1 MILVTGASG
10 FIGRALCAR
19 LTGDNYKVR
28 GAGRSQV
35 HIPDLTN
42 YVSCD
47 LEHGGELDQL
57 CSGVDT
63 VIHLAGRAHVLK
75 ETSENPVLAFSR
87 ANVDVS
93 VNLAQAAIRQKVRR
107 FIFLSSIGVHAAE
120 SEGGDKISEASACAP
135 SQLYGV
141 TKLDAEIK
149 LLELVEASDMELV
162 IIRPPL
168 VYAGDAPGNFH
179 RLMSVI
185 SKGVPLPFA
194 NVHNLRSMIA
204 RENLIDFISL
214 CITHPSAA
222 NEKFV
227 VSDGVGVSTPEI
239 VRCLA
244 KGMGK
249 SPKLFACPSIL
260 LSAGLTLIGRRN
272 MYNQLCRS
280 LVLDSRKAKMLLGW
294 KPPVEPEQAL
304 VIAGRD
310 FIKTNSDTFKGQG

>member
-19 LTGDNYKVR
+19 LTGDSYMVR
-28 GAGRSQV
+28 GVGRSQV
-35 HIPDLTN
+35 NLPGLTN
-42 YVSCD
+42 YVSRD
-47 LEHGGELDQL
+47 LEQGGELDQL

-75 ETSENPVLAFSR
+75 ETSENPMLAFRR

-107 FIFLSSIGVHAAE
+107 FIFLSSIGVHAGETPSDNA
-120 SEGGDKISEASACAP
+120 ISEISPCAP

-141 TKLDAEIK
+141 TKLDAELK
-149 LLELVEASDMELV
+149 LLELIGASDMELV

-179 RLMSVI
+179 RLMSAI
-185 SKGVPLPFA
+185 SKGIPLPFA
-194 NVHNLRSMIA
+194 SVHNLRSMIA
-204 RENLIDFISL
+204 RENLVDFISL

-222 NEKFV
+222 NEEFV
-227 VSDGVGVSTPEI
+227 VSDGMEVSTPEI

-244 KGMGK
+244 KGMEK
-249 SPKLFACPSIL
+249 PPRLFACPGII
-260 LSAGLTLIGRRN
+260 LSAGLTLIGRKN
-272 MYNQLCRS
+272 MYSQLCKS
-280 LVLDSRKAKMLLGW
+280 LVLDSGKTRMLLGW

-304 VIAGRD
+304 VIAGKD
-310 FIKTNSDTFKGQG
+310 FVKKNSDKLKGRG